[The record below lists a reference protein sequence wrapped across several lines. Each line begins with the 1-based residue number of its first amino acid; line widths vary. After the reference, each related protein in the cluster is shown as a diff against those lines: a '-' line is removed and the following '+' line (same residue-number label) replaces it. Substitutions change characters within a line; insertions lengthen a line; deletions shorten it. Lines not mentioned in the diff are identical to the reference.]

1 MPLRAWESVSRDT
14 ARQDR
19 EPETWQET
27 VALRHPLPVAY
38 AGALG
43 RDHLA
48 AMAPALIGTPRSPM
62 TATAD
67 CRQLSSSDYV
77 AVPISGGAIAPRSVS
92 ITADRLP

>member
-1 MPLRAWESVSRDT
+1 MPLRESISRDT

-43 RDHLA
+43 RDDLA
-48 AMAPALIGTPRSPM
+48 AMARALNGTVVR
-62 TATAD
+62 
-67 CRQLSSSDYV
+67 
-77 AVPISGGAIAPRSVS
+77 
-92 ITADRLP
+92 